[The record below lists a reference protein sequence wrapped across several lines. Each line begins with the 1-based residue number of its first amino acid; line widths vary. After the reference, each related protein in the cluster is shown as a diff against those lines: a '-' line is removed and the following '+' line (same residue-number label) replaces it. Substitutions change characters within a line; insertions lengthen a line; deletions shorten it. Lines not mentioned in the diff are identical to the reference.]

1 MNKSSKVWKVSDK
14 EFIELIMESNS
25 ISDALRKMGLSDNGG
40 GSRAVIDKRI
50 KLLHIDCS
58 DLKLKT
64 AQQKRNRLKSIN
76 SMQKKSLDDIFS
88 GKCEYISTNALKKR
102 LIREGVLAYQCAE
115 CGIFEWNNKE
125 IALQLDHVDGNK
137 RNNSK
142 ENLRILCPNCHSQT
156 HTYAGKRNFNYRVN
170 FETSKKQYSTCECGK
185 KILLSSNL
193 CVECHGLQSRKVIR
207 PSKEELEKIIWEIPT
222 AQLKAKFGVSDV
234 AISKWCKSYGISK
247 PPRGYWMKKKQKE
260 I

>member
-1 MNKSSKVWKVSDK
+1 MNKNSKVWK
-14 EFIELIMESNS
+14 
-25 ISDALRKMGLSDNGG
+25 ISDEKFITLIESSSSLSEALTLIGLSSNGG
-40 GSRAVIDKRI
+40 GSRAAINKRI
-50 KLLHIDCS
+50 KSLGIDCS
-58 DLKLKT
+58 FKEKIAAKRKLN
-64 AQQKRNRLKSIN
+64 ACSI
-76 SMQKKSLDDIFS
+76 QKKPLEKIFS
-88 GKCEYISTNALKKR
+88 GDCEYINTNSLKKR
-102 LIREGVLAYQCAE
+102 LIREGVLEYKCSICE
-115 CGIFEWNNKE
+115 ISEWQNKE
-125 IALQLDHVDGNK
+125 LSLQLDHIDGNRK
-137 RNNSK
+137 NNSK